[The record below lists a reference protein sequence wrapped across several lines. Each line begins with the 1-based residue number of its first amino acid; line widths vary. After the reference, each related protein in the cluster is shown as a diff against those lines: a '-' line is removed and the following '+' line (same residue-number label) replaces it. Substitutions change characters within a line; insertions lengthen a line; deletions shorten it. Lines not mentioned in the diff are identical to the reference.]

1 MKANANQVVSTKGA
15 VLEIDRFEKV
25 KDEYYALGGWDG
37 QTGLQGPG
45 RAGGARLERHGALDG
60 SEGAIGT

>member
-1 MKANANQVVSTKGA
+1 MKANANQVVSKKGA

-37 QTGLQGPG
+37 QTGLQG
-45 RAGGARLERHGALDG
+45 RAGLGELGLSDMVP
-60 SEGAIGT
+60 